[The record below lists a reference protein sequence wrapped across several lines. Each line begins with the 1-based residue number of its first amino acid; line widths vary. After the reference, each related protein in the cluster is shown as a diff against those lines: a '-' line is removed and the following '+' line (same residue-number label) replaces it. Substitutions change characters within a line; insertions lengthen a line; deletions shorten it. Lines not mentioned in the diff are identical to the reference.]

1 MKSVKR
7 TVYLNKDGKATL
19 DKTAGPVLYMAG
31 AIVSDENAAK
41 YDLEAA
47 YKELAVPAA
56 TEAPTSTPVVSPDHY
71 GKTAVKHREKAAKPA
86 KEPPAKGASKAPAK
100 PVKEAE

>member
-31 AIVSDENAAK
+31 AIVSDENAEL
-41 YDLEAA
+41 YGLESA
-47 YKELAVPAA
+47 YNELAQTKPSGGQ
-56 TEAPTSTPVVSPDHY
+56 PGTPVVAPDHY
-71 GKTAVKHREKAAKPA
+71 GKTAVTHREKAVKQAIKP
-86 KEPPAKGASKAPAK
+86 KA
-100 PVKEAE
+100 KEAE